1 MVIALAYRNYTF
13 DGSLKETKGG
23 QYCVISMAAFFLR
36 AIHRVYFRVLKSNTG
51 GETANR
57 PRFSA
62 IECPFLSITNKINF
76 TLIRHSHTIGA
87 PVRPNEEI

>member
-1 MVIALAYRNYTF
+1 MHDF
-13 DGSLKETKGG
+13 DGGLFPKSNPSGIL
-23 QYCVISMAAFFLR
+23 
-36 AIHRVYFRVLKSNTG
+36 RVLKSSRG

-76 TLIRHSHTIGA
+76 TLIRHGHTIGA

>member
-1 MVIALAYRNYTF
+1 MRDF
-13 DGSLKETKGG
+13 DGGLFPKSNPSGIL
-23 QYCVISMAAFFLR
+23 
-36 AIHRVYFRVLKSNTG
+36 RVLKSSRG

-62 IECPFLSITNKINF
+62 IECSFFLSITNKINF
-76 TLIRHSHTIGA
+76 TLTRHSHTIGA